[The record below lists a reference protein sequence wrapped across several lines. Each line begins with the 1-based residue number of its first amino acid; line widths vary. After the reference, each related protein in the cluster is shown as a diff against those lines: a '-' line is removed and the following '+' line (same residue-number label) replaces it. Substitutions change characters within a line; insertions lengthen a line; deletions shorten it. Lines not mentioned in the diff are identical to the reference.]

1 MTANTFRLT
10 FLSVLISLTLGA
22 HNGQLGLL
30 IKPISEFFGVS
41 ITAAAAQFSWLNG
54 GILFGNVVAIGFFR
68 FFKMRWIV
76 AVCNLALAVAAVF
89 IFMTTSFRALAPL
102 FFSTG
107 IALGVGVC
115 AASTILTHIWNEQQ
129 RQSALV
135 AQDAF
140 FNGGGMI
147 FPYLLGL
154 LLVQQFS
161 WGWGFLS
168 MGIVAVVIVGLSMFS
183 RFDFETKSQNDK
195 GAGIEWAPGL
205 VVAGISMFLI
215 IISQISVIIWLPTF
229 LEERFEVSSIVSA
242 GVIAQ
247 IYIAALIGSIVSTV
261 VVAKVSIQ
269 RFLIVIVS
277 IGCVSIFL
285 FTLVPTIGWATVNAY
300 VFGLAIAALYHSF
313 IAWGLSYIRK
323 PGYAEVT
330 FLYICAGVSGT
341 LTPYVSSKVVEDFSI
356 STTFLGCSA
365 AYGAILILM
374 LALNS
379 YSRRRA

>member
-1 MTANTFRLT
+1 
-10 FLSVLISLTLGA
+10 
-22 HNGQLGLL
+22 
-30 IKPISEFFGVS
+30 
-41 ITAAAAQFSWLNG
+41 
-54 GILFGNVVAIGFFR
+54 
-68 FFKMRWIV
+68 
-76 AVCNLALAVAAVF
+76 
-89 IFMTTSFRALAPL
+89 
-102 FFSTG
+102 
-107 IALGVGVC
+107 VC

-341 LTPYVSSKVVEDFSI
+341 LTPYVSSKVVENFSI